1 MICKSF
7 CDIDFSGICDKYCF
21 KIIALC
27 PQLRCFFKSHD
38 EEGSGQTVTGQTV
51 IPDNGD
57 RPQAT
62 VSRIAGGRIHDMPV
76 DLTVVAGKIAFIA
89 TRSNHCLI
97 FYKNTAQITV
107 FFCCTDTNK
116 PVCSV
121 CFCSNTWAEEK
132 RSIKFTVKDGKGY
145 ALANVKTEASSND
158 STNCK
163 IENPIGFTD
172 QNGQREIRVTLSSPG
187 TFSITVQFS
196 YTDITKTE
204 TVKITVTQKEN
215 KWDIKIEPGENITVN
230 MPIPH
235 NFTSFFDSE
244 DFTSIFNRQFVI
256 KEEHEQH
263 KPIPS

>member
-1 MICKSF
+1 MKKIF
-7 CDIDFSGICDKYCF
+7 IF
-21 KIIALC
+21 KL
-27 PQLRCFFKSHD
+27 
-38 EEGSGQTVTGQTV
+38 
-51 IPDNGD
+51 
-57 RPQAT
+57 
-62 VSRIAGGRIHDMPV
+62 
-76 DLTVVAGKIAFIA
+76 
-89 TRSNHCLI
+89 LI
-97 FYKNTAQITV
+97 MFMA
-107 FFCCTDTNK
+107 
-116 PVCSV
+116 V

-145 ALANVKTEASSND
+145 ALAKVKTEASSND